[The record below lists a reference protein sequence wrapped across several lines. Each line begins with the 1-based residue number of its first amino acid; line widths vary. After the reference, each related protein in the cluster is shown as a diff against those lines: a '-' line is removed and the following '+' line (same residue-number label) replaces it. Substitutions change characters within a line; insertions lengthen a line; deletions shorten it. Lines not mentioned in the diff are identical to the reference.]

1 MTLTPKQAIDE
12 LLARFFINNPDIDSL
27 EALLDSVNRAG
38 YWYMDVMQ
46 EKLKKAIPH
55 VGDSLLKELN
65 IPVTRDYLR
74 TQAIQFIVG
83 ACVLNEAG
91 DKVLI
96 VYEIRGSSH
105 VPGLPKGKLS
115 KGESMEQGAVREV
128 FEETNI
134 DITNEISSDERIEN
148 IEPNGRGTCCF
159 IVRGVRESVDFKTHL
174 RGEVARVTWMPIP
187 DFLELVDAG
196 KVSQWFD
203 FRNPKQ
209 KENLKFWAKLKEHLA
224 K

>member
-1 MTLTPKQAIDE
+1 MTLTQEQAIDE
-12 LLARFFINNPDIDSL
+12 LLVRFFINNPDIDSL
-27 EALLDSVNRAG
+27 EGLLDSVNRAC

-46 EKLKKAIPH
+46 ENVKISQ
-55 VGDSLLKELN
+55 VGDTLLKRLE
-65 IPVTRDYLR
+65 IPVTREYLR
-74 TQAIQFIVG
+74 THAIQVIVG

-96 VYEIRGSSH
+96 VYEIRGSKR

-134 DITNEISSDERIEN
+134 DITNEIASCERIEKV
-148 IEPNGRGTCCF
+148 EPNGRATCCF

-174 RGEVARVTWMPIP
+174 RGEVERVTWMPIP
-187 DFLELVDAG
+187 KFLALVDAG

-203 FRNPKQ
+203 FRNPQQ
-209 KENLKFWAKLKEHLA
+209 KENLKFWAKLKKHLL